1 MYIYTIYMYNIYI
14 YVYYTYIHTLHLQ
27 LRLRL
32 HYITLPY
39 ITMHTIHTLHTLHTY
54 VRTHARTHARMHAHT
69 DIHTYI
75 HTCMH
80 ACIYYTFSPWT
91 QYIQVDRVKES
102 TTLGEGQK
110 KSNVLRVALQA
121 FQTYDA
127 TGDGSLNIEELR
139 KALKAPGSSLSCWGL
154 LDTPKIVWL
163 VVNK

>member
-1 MYIYTIYMYNIYI
+1 MYIIH
-14 YVYYTYIHTLHLQ
+14 TYIHYIYNYGYD
-27 LRLRL
+27 
-32 HYITLPY
+32 YITLHY
-39 ITMHTIHTLHTLHTY
+39 HTLPCIQYIHYTHYIRTY
-54 VRTHARTHARMHAHT
+54 VRTHARMHAHT

-75 HTCMH
+75 HACMH

>member
-1 MYIYTIYMYNIYI
+1 MQTDRQ
-14 YVYYTYIHTLHLQ
+14 TDTHPHPHAHAHT
-27 LRLRL
+27 
-32 HYITLPY
+32 
-39 ITMHTIHTLHTLHTY
+39 HTPHTHTRTHTHTH
-54 VRTHARTHARMHAHT
+54 THARTHTHT
-69 DIHTYI
+69 HTHTHTPTHRHTYI
-75 HTCMH
+75 HTCMHACMH

>member
-1 MYIYTIYMYNIYI
+1 MQNHCDLWYEINDKHCKRWKRGFDKQPAGMYIYIYN
-14 YVYYTYIHTLHLQ
+14 
-27 LRLRL
+27 
-32 HYITLPY
+32 
-39 ITMHTIHTLHTLHTY
+39 
-54 VRTHARTHARMHAHT
+54 
-69 DIHTYI
+69 
-75 HTCMH
+75 
-80 ACIYYTFSPWT
+80 TFSPCT

-163 VVNK
+163 VVNKWPTLVSSFFGNSLLLPNAVRSWALFQKTK

>member
-1 MYIYTIYMYNIYI
+1 MYIIHMI
-14 YVYYTYIHTLHLQ
+14 YIHTLHYIYDYDYNYIS
-27 LRLRL
+27 L
-32 HYITLPY
+32 HY
-39 ITMHTIHTLHTLHTY
+39 HTLACIHYIHYIYTY
-54 VRTHARTHARMHAHT
+54 VRTYARTHAHT
-69 DIHTYI
+69 EIHTYI
-75 HTCMH
+75 HACMH
-80 ACIYYTFSPWT
+80 ACIHTHTYYTFSPCT

-110 KSNVLRVALQA
+110 KSNVLRALQA

-139 KALKAPGSSLSCWGL
+139 KALKAPGSSLSCWGS